1 MIQDAGYRMLHME
14 NQMKLFKNHKGVSLI
29 AAIFIIVILAFL
41 GLALITMAMSS
52 SFNAIHELQSVQAL
66 YVAEG
71 GTEYARYQLSSGTT
85 CTSMTYP
92 NVPLG
97 VGTVTTTGSLYN
109 PATPVTLTAA
119 LNATATTIPVS
130 ADPVVRGYAPQGG
143 ITIDSEVIW
152 YGRIAGN
159 SFTNVRR
166 GASGTPAAHG
176 VGAAVT
182 QNQCR
187 ITSTG
192 SVGSASRRVIA
203 DVSATPSQSTSA
215 PTPVPAGTPTVLYT
229 LPTGYGAGNNI
240 VIAIVNFQN
249 TFGADADIAAG
260 NLRLRLNGATVLDS
274 NKSIIRVTGP
284 VSAPGTNYDVANIY
298 PQQTYFFLYRH
309 TGAPA
314 NPTYDIFVQTT
325 ATNNIIARVQMV
337 AFTGVPNSFGAVGN
351 NVQLTPAANGA
362 VIATNATG
370 LPAGANLVLAAVQLD
385 HTTNNNNRSVDAGDL
400 RLRKGT
406 GTGAILNSNLYDI
419 DYESSN
425 NAGRGSN
432 HLLIALDLTGGAN
445 QTYTVTG
452 QASNANSINGAAN
465 ILVLQGLPFATLATG
480 QVNLPGALGTLGTLN
495 TTFPSGNA
503 NIIISATQSFNT
515 QYWNRNILSDQLVFG
530 GGVASATNLLPIYMQ
545 GPINDDTYS
554 TGNMLIHANPTA
566 NPTYVWQSH
575 CDTANS
581 IQSDTDIVA
590 IHLNTP
596 LSFGSGS
603 GGFLYGWQ

>member
-1 MIQDAGYRMLHME
+1 MRRLDNPR
-14 NQMKLFKNHKGVSLI
+14 GVSLI
-29 AAIFIIVILAFL
+29 AAIFIIVVLAFM
-41 GLALITMAMSS
+41 GTALITMVTSS
-52 SFNAIHELQSVQAL
+52 SIGSIRDLQSVQAL

-71 GTEYARYQLSSGTT
+71 GAERAKLQFSGG
-85 CTSMTYP
+85 TSCAGIT
-92 NVPLG
+92 NAVPVTLG
-97 VGTVTTTGSLYN
+97 QGSFTIASTLHN
-109 PATPVTLTAA
+109 PAVPVTLTAA
-119 LNATATTIPVS
+119 LTAAATIIPVS
-130 ADPVVRGYAPQGG
+130 ANPVVSGYAPQGR
-143 ITIDSEVIW
+143 ILIDSEYIW
-152 YGRIAGN
+152 YGGISGN
-159 SFTNVRR
+159 SFVNARR
-166 GASGTPAAHG
+166 GVSGAAAAHSA
-176 VGAAVT
+176 GAQVT

-192 SVGSASRRVIA
+192 SVSGASRQVIA
-203 DVSATPSQSTSA
+203 DISGATT
-215 PTPVPAGTPTVLYT
+215 PTGPPPPVPPGTPTVLYT
-229 LPTGYGAGNNI
+229 LPTGYGAGDNI

-284 VSAPGTNYDVANIY
+284 VSVPGTNYDVANIY

-325 ATNNIIARVQMV
+325 ATNNITARVQMV

-465 ILVLQGLPFATLATG
+465 ILVLQGLSFATLATG

-530 GGVASATNLLPIYMQ
+530 GGVVSATNLLPIYMQ

-554 TGNMLIHANPTA
+554 TGNMLIHSNPPA

-575 CDTANS
+575 SDTANT
-581 IQSDTDIVA
+581 IQSDTDIAA
-590 IHLNTP
+590 IHLTIP
-596 LSFGSGS
+596 LSSQ
-603 GGFLYGWQ
+603 GGVQTFGWQ